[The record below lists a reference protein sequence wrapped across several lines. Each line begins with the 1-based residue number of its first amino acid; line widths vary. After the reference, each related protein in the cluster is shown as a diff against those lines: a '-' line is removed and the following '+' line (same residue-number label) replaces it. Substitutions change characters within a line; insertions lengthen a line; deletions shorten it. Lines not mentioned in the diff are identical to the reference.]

1 MKILIPHSSHIS
13 TTDKNIVLGGV
24 EKFIADLKTNIK
36 GVVLE
41 EFSKEKK
48 FSKKRMQEL
57 IEKHNPDVLLINNI
71 QWARTCSQLNI
82 PLICIFHEPCV
93 RDIRVVTWNEQFE
106 ALKKCKAHVYMVS
119 PKQFKYH
126 KELQAKNFNYKLSR
140 PHGYIRPSYCQ
151 SNYKVSSVHAYDVA
165 TVGRNSSDKNPFL
178 VHQKLANTNLRS
190 LVMTTKTVMK
200 SAAHNAYQDKN
211 SGWFDPQ
218 HTKYNLPHAQVIEN
232 LSKAKVFISTWDKE
246 SWGITAMEAL
256 GCGVPVILL
265 TDRTNTH
272 ASEII
277 PADKKHVVKLP
288 RSINSSVLELTI
300 RKLILST
307 DQKTRKRISAETKK
321 KHSIRKWKRH
331 INEILMKRLAY

>member
-24 EKFIADLKTNIK
+24 EKFIDDLHTNIK
-36 GVVLE
+36 GVILE
-41 EFSKEKK
+41 EFSKEEK

-57 IEKHNPDVLLINNI
+57 IKKHNPDVLLINNI
-71 QWARTCSQLNI
+71 QWAKTCSHLNI

-93 RDIRVVTWNEQFE
+93 RDIRVVTWNEHFA

-126 KELQAKNFNYKLSR
+126 KELQANNFNYKLSR
-140 PHGYIRPSYCQ
+140 PMGYIRPSYCQ
-151 SNYKVSSVHAYDVA
+151 SNYKVSSDYEYDVA
-165 TVGRNSSDKNPFL
+165 TIGRNSSDKNPFL
-178 VHQKLANTNLRS
+178 IHQKLANTNLSS
-190 LVMTTKTVMK
+190 LVMTTKTAMK
-200 SAAHNAYQDKN
+200 SAAHNEYQAKN

-265 TDRTNTH
+265 TDNTNTH

-288 RSINSSVLELTI
+288 RSVNSSVLEMTV
-300 RKLILST
+300 RKLISAT
-307 DQKTRKRISAETKK
+307 EQKTRKRISGETKK
-321 KHSIRKWKRH
+321 KHSLREWKNH
-331 INEILMKRLAY
+331 INEIIERRIV

>member
-1 MKILIPHSSHIS
+1 MKILIPQSSHIS

-24 EKFIADLKTNIK
+24 EKFIDDLHTNIK
-36 GVVLE
+36 GVILE

-57 IEKHNPDVLLINNI
+57 KKKHNPDVLLINNI
-71 QWARTCSQLNI
+71 QWAKTCSQLNI

-93 RDIRVVTWNEQFE
+93 RDIRVVTWNEQFA

-126 KELQAKNFNYKLSR
+126 KELQANNFNYKLSR
-140 PHGYIRPSYCQ
+140 PIGYIRPSYCQ
-151 SNYKVSSVHAYDVA
+151 LNYKVSSDHEYDVA
-165 TVGRNSSDKNPFL
+165 TIGRNSSDKNPFL
-178 VHQKLANTNLRS
+178 IHQKLAKTNLSS
-190 LVMTTKTVMK
+190 LVMTTRTVMK
-200 SAAHNAYQDKN
+200 SAAHNEYQAKN
-211 SGWFDPQ
+211 STWFDPQ

-265 TDRTNTH
+265 TDNTNTH

-288 RSINSSVLELTI
+288 RSVNSSTLEMTV
-300 RKLILST
+300 RKLISAT
-307 DQKTRKRISAETKK
+307 DQKARKRISSETKI
-321 KHSIRKWKRH
+321 KHSRSEWRKH
-331 INEILMKRLAY
+331 INEILVKRLV